1 MNDIKKGYILG
12 LFAVLLFSMTVPAT
26 KVAIAELPIF
36 FLSSGRTII
45 AAILAIIYLIYAKK
59 RIPDINTVLNL
70 FIVGICVAVIFPLC
84 ISYAMKYTNASHGG
98 IVLGILPLTTAAVS
112 TMLLK
117 QKLSKSFWLCAV
129 IGSLIVVIFSLQQ
142 ASGKLQ
148 IADICLFIAVIAAS
162 FGYVKGAKLTQK
174 FAGIEVISWALVLV
188 LPIIIP
194 IVLFNMPSSA
204 VLQQASVKSWL
215 CFLYMA
221 LISQYLGFLPW
232 YKGLALGGVAQ
243 VGQLQLL
250 QPFFTLIISA
260 FLLNEYLSYD
270 IILCCIAVMLVVY
283 IGRRLS
289 YKKIQK

>member
-1 MNDIKKGYILG
+1 
-12 LFAVLLFSMTVPAT
+12 
-26 KVAIAELPIF
+26 
-36 FLSSGRTII
+36 
-45 AAILAIIYLIYAKK
+45 
-59 RIPDINTVLNL
+59 
-70 FIVGICVAVIFPLC
+70 
-84 ISYAMKYTNASHGG
+84 MKYTNASHGG

-112 TMLLK
+112 TLLLK
-117 QKLSKSFWLCAV
+117 QRLSIWFWVCAILGSVIV
-129 IGSLIVVIFSLQQ
+129 IGFSLKQ
-142 ASGKLQ
+142 ASGSLQ

-174 FAGIEVISWALVLV
+174 MAGIEVISWALVLI

-194 IVLFNMPSSA
+194 IALFNMPSHDVLNSA
-204 VLQQASVKSWL
+204 SLNAWL

-260 FLLNEYLSYD
+260 LLLGEHLSSEVV
-270 IILCCIAVMLVVY
+270 ICCLSIMAVVY
-283 IGRRLS
+283 TGRKLS
-289 YKKIQK
+289 YKKS